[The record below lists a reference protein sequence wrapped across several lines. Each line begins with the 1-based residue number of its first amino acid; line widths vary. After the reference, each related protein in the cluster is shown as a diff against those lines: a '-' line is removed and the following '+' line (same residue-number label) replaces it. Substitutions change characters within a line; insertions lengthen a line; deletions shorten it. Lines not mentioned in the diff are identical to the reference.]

1 MRIILNRDHIELPPM
16 TTAQQLE
23 YSRAFCILRAIDEA
37 IATAEAH
44 REYRQRDAAD
54 RFRMAEL
61 VRYELNRD
69 LFR

>member
-23 YSRAFCILRAIDEA
+23 YSRAFYALRAIDNA
-37 IATAEAH
+37 IADAEA
-44 REYRQRDAAD
+44 RRTYSIRDATD
-54 RFRMAEL
+54 KFRTAEL

-69 LFR
+69 LFK